1 MKRIMAA
8 LIIVLIVIT
17 GMFLFR
23 FTITPSLRA
32 SPTLDWDSRLD
43 ALNVTYQ
50 AATDCSQGCW
60 RLVSAQYE
68 DEQQSQGLHHIW
80 ARARNQSGTEIEGQ
94 TWYVAWQGDNQPL
107 TTKSAG
113 EWADYAMFNCY
124 NPDHGPGGYRAW
136 MGNNSAQSDQV
147 VGMGLPLCHHVN
159 FRLTWQW
166 DEGGQTAP
174 TSTPTA
180 AQATSTP
187 QVASTATPVGSV
199 ATATPIVFAS
209 PTSPALPLEWDSRF
223 DALNVTYQPAANCSQ
238 GCWRLV
244 SALYEDPNQSG
255 GAHHI
260 FARIRNESGSLLVD
274 APWHAAWPDGDIR
287 IMTKAEPDWADY
299 AIFACYNPDTE
310 TGGFRAYA
318 GDIESQSDQIHGIG
332 LPLCHH
338 VNFRL
343 IWQWDEGGENP
354 ALTPIPTNTATA
366 TSSPTITLTPSPTS
380 SPTITLT
387 PSPTSSPTITPTP
400 DPNVVPRL
408 WIPLIISDPFV
419 APTMTPTATPTVSAA
434 TSTPMPTTTP
444 STSGM
449 MFGGQ
454 VMEDF
459 SNCGLTQVFGTIQN
473 ASGQPLIGP
482 RLRLTWNASN
492 GTSYHTNAGLYVR
505 PETDVSGWE
514 FTLNSYPV
522 ENTWRVAVVDAL
534 DNLLSDEV
542 EVQTDGHCNE
552 GAANIIKM
560 RFFIR
565 GTSTA
570 TPTPVSSEATATPI
584 SAEATTTPTA
594 TAVNSS
600 PTATITPLPTATP
613 TGSSMAF
620 TGEVEET
627 WVNCGLTQIFGVV
640 HNATGQP
647 LPNTRLRLTWDAA
660 DAATFNATAG
670 QYVRPETDESGW
682 EFFLNSHPVENTW
695 RIALVDDSGQLISDD
710 VSVYTEGH
718 CNANAINVVKVRFY
732 MP

>member
-1 MKRIMAA
+1 MKRTMAA
-8 LIIVLIVIT
+8 LIIVLMVIT

-23 FTITPSLRA
+23 SLVTPSLQA

-68 DEQQSQGLHHIW
+68 DEQESQGLHHIW
-80 ARARNQSGTEIEGQ
+80 ARARNQSGTELEGQ
-94 TWYVAWQGDNQPL
+94 TWYVAWPEDSQSL
-107 TTKSAG
+107 TTKPAG
-113 EWADYAMFNCY
+113 EWADYPMFSCY

-136 MGNNSAQSDQV
+136 MGNSSAQSDQV
-147 VGMGLPLCHHVN
+147 LGMGLPQCLHVS

-166 DEGGQTAP
+166 DEGGETA
-174 TSTPTA
+174 TSTPTP
-180 AQATSTP
+180 AQATSTS
-187 QVASTATPVGSV
+187 QVTSTATPVGTL
-199 ATATPIVFAS
+199 ATATPTVFVP
-209 PTSPALPLEWDSRF
+209 PTATPLPLEWDSRF
-223 DALNVTYQPAANCSQ
+223 NELNVTYHPAANCTQ

-255 GAHHI
+255 GAHNI
-260 FARIRNESGSLLVD
+260 FARIRDQSGNLLVD
-274 APWHAAWPDGDIR
+274 APWHVAWPDDDIR

-310 TGGFRAYA
+310 TGGYHAYA
-318 GDIESQSDQIHGIG
+318 GDIKSQSDQIHGMG
-332 LPLCHH
+332 LPQCQH

-343 IWQWDEGGENP
+343 IWQWDEGGETP
-354 ALTPIPTNTATA
+354 TPLPPTPINTATPIIP
-366 TSSPTITLTPSPTS
+366 PTITLTPSPTS
-380 SPTITLT
+380 SPTM
-387 PSPTSSPTITPTP
+387 TPTP

-408 WIPLIISDPFV
+408 WIPLIVSDPFV
-419 APTMTPTATPTVSAA
+419 PPTMTPTATPTVSAA

-444 STSGM
+444 SASGM

-454 VMEDF
+454 VMEHF
-459 SNCGLTQVFGTIQN
+459 SNCGLTQVFGTVQN
-473 ASGQPLIGP
+473 ASGEPLIGP
-482 RLRLTWNASN
+482 RLRLTWETSH
-492 GTSYHTNAGLYVR
+492 GTSLHTNAGLYVR
-505 PETDVSGWE
+505 PETDASGWE
-514 FTLNSYPV
+514 FTLDSSPV
-522 ENTWRVAVVDAL
+522 ENRWRVAVVDAL

-565 GTSTA
+565 GTATA

-584 SAEATTTPTA
+584 SAEATTTATA
-594 TAVNSS
+594 TAVNSTA
-600 PTATITPLPTATP
+600 TATITPLPTATP
-613 TGSSMAF
+613 TGSGMAF
-620 TGEVEET
+620 TGEIEET

-647 LPNTRLRLTWDAA
+647 LANTRLRLTWDAA
-660 DAATFNATAG
+660 DAATYYATAG

-682 EFFLNSHPVENTW
+682 EFFLNSRPVENTW
-695 RIALVDDSGQLISDD
+695 RIALIDDAGELISDD

-718 CNANAINVVKVRFY
+718 CNADAANVVKVRFY